1 MIMMILNALAPVFF
15 VMGMGYYAGYIKRVD
30 NTNVKTLNLFVMR
43 FALPSALFTAIAHTP
58 RDVIVGNGP
67 LMGVLAISMLVF
79 YVIFFLMQRRLYG
92 KDIGESSMQTLT
104 AALPNYAS
112 VGLPLLGAVYGP
124 SSALSVA
131 VAIAVGA
138 TTVSPL
144 TLFFLSSASNKDE
157 GSAAKRFF
165 HALSHTVGA
174 PIVWGPLAGL
184 LLALSGF
191 QLPDIANRCFNLV
204 GMATAGGSL
213 FLTGLILSSQRL
225 RLNSNVIFGVLIKN
239 LLQPVLAYGVVR
251 LLGIPDPIGAQS
263 VMLVAIPA
271 GFFGMV
277 FGAAHNVKSEEAGST
292 LVISS
297 VLSMVTL
304 AVAIMVLAPQ

>member
-1 MIMMILNALAPVFF
+1 MFMMIINALAPVFF

-30 NTNVKTLNLFVMR
+30 NQNVRSLNLFVMR

-58 RDVIVGNGP
+58 RSVIIGNGP
-67 LMGVLAISMLVF
+67 LMGVLTISMVVF

-92 KDIGESSMQTLT
+92 LDIGEASMQTLT
-104 AALPNYAS
+104 TALPNYAS

-144 TLFFLSSASNKDE
+144 TLFFLSSTSNKSE
-157 GSAAKRFF
+157 GSAARRFF
-165 HALSHTVGA
+165 QALSHTVGA

-184 LLALSGF
+184 ALALSGIH
-191 QLPDIANRCFNLV
+191 LPDIANRCFNLI

-225 RLNSNVIFGVLIKN
+225 RLNANVVFGVLIKN
-239 LLQPVLAYGVVR
+239 IFQPLLAYGVVR
-251 LLGIPDPIGAQS
+251 LMGIPDPIGAQS

-277 FGAAHNVKSEEAGST
+277 FGASHNVKSEEAGST

-304 AVAIMVLAPQ
+304 AVAIMVLAPK

>member
-1 MIMMILNALAPVFF
+1 MFYMILNALAPVFF

-30 NTNVKTLNLFVMR
+30 NQNVRTLNLFVMR

-58 RDVIVGNGP
+58 RAVIVGNGP
-67 LMGVLAISMLVF
+67 LMGVLAISMLTF
-79 YVIFFLMQRRLYG
+79 YVIFFIMQRRLFG
-92 KDIGESSMQTLT
+92 QDIGPASMQTLT
-104 AALPNYAS
+104 SALPNYAS

-144 TLFFLSSASNKDE
+144 TLFFLSSAANTDE
-157 GSAAKRFF
+157 GPAAKRFF
-165 HALSHTVGA
+165 HALQHTVGA

-191 QLPDIANRCFNLV
+191 QLPEIANRCFNLI
-204 GMATAGGSL
+204 GTATAGGSL

-225 RLNSNVIFGVLIKN
+225 RLNGNVLSGVLIKN
-239 LLQPVLAYGVVR
+239 LLQPLLAFAVVR
-251 LLGIPDPIGAQS
+251 GLGITNPIGAQS

-277 FGAAHNVKSEEAGST
+277 FGAAHNTKSEEAGST
-292 LVISS
+292 LVASS
-297 VLSMVTL
+297 VLSIVTL
-304 AVAIMVLAPQ
+304 AVAIMVLAPK

>member
-1 MIMMILNALAPVFF
+1 MMMMILNALAPVFF
-15 VMGMGYYAGYIKRVD
+15 VMGMGYYAGYVKRVD
-30 NTNVKTLNLFVMR
+30 NQNVKTLNLFVMR

-67 LMGVLAISMLVF
+67 LMGVLAICMLVF
-79 YVIFFLMQRRLYG
+79 YVVFYLMQRRIYG
-92 KDIGESSMQTLT
+92 QDVGPASVQTLT

-112 VGLPLLGAVYGP
+112 VGLPLLGAVYGA

-144 TLFFLSSASNKDE
+144 TLFFLSSATHKEE
-157 GSAAKRFF
+157 GSAVARFF
-165 HALSHTVGA
+165 TALKHTVGA
-174 PIVWGPLAGL
+174 PIVWGPLLGL
-184 LLALSGF
+184 LLALANL
-191 QLPDIANRCFNLV
+191 QLPDIANRCFNLI

-225 RLNSNVIFGVLIKN
+225 KINGNVLVGVLIKN
-239 LLQPVLAYGVVR
+239 VLQPVVAYGVVR
-251 LLGIPDPIGAQS
+251 LFQIPDPIGSQC

-277 FGAAHNVKSEEAGST
+277 FGAAHDVKSEEAGST
-292 LVISS
+292 LVLSS

-304 AVAIMVLAPQ
+304 AIAIMVLAPK

>member
-1 MIMMILNALAPVFF
+1 MIAMIMNALVPVFF
-15 VMGMGYYAGYIKRVD
+15 VMGMGYYAGYVKRVD
-30 NTNVKTLNLFVMR
+30 NQNVKTLNLFVMR

-58 RDVIVGNGP
+58 REVIIGNGP
-67 LMGVLAISMLVF
+67 LMGVLAVSMLVF
-79 YVIFFLMQRRLYG
+79 YVIFFLAQRRVYG
-92 KDIGESSMQTLT
+92 QDIGPASVQTLT

-144 TLFFLSSASNKDE
+144 TLFFLSSATNKDE
-157 GSAAKRFF
+157 GPAVARFF
-165 HALSHTVGA
+165 RALRHTVGA

-184 LLALSGF
+184 AVALAGF
-191 QLPDIANRCFNLV
+191 QLPDVANRCFNLV
-204 GMATAGGSL
+204 GTATAGASL

-225 RLNSNVIFGVLIKN
+225 RINFNVIFGVLIKN
-239 LLQPVLAYGVVR
+239 VLQPVLAYGVVR
-251 LLGIPDPIGAQS
+251 LIGIPDPIGAQT

-292 LVISS
+292 LVASS
-297 VLSMVTL
+297 VISMVTL
-304 AVAIMVLAPQ
+304 AVAIMVLAPK